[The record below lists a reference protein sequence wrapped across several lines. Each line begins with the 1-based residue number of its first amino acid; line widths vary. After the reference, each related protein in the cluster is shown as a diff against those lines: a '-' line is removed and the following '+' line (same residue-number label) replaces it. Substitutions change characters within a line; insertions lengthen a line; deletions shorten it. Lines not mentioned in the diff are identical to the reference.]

1 MTDSFQTAFG
11 LSRTWSVRGERVAYA
26 LQYIF
31 ILIVLATIAGSI
43 ALFYIDDKKQ
53 RKTLLKTL
61 IGLNIGIVLPS
72 MLLSTIKMT
81 MEKGM
86 PWRHYTDLIVIFLML
101 IAANPATYLSIAYI
115 LEDMPHYATVQ
126 KGIFVGTAILPIL
139 TLPYYLLL
147 TMWAFCSNFR
157 CI

>member
-1 MTDSFQTAFG
+1 MPNSFQTAFG
-11 LSRTWSVRGERVAYA
+11 LSRTWNVRGERIAHA

-31 ILIVLATIAGSI
+31 IAIILATIAGSI
-43 ALFYIDDKKQ
+43 ALFYMNDKEQ

-81 MEKGM
+81 MERGL
-86 PWRHYTDLIVIFLML
+86 PWLHYRDMALTLLTL
-101 IAANPATYLSIAYI
+101 IAVNPATYLSFAYI
-115 LEDMPHYATVQ
+115 LEDMPQYATVQ

-139 TLPYYLLL
+139 TVPYYLIMF
-147 TMWAFCSNFR
+147 MWAFCSNFR

>member
-1 MTDSFQTAFG
+1 MPNSFQTAFG
-11 LSRTWSVRGERVAYA
+11 LSRTWNVRGERIAHA

-31 ILIVLATIAGSI
+31 IAIILATIAGSI
-43 ALFYIDDKKQ
+43 ALFYMNDKEQ

-81 MEKGM
+81 MERGL
-86 PWRHYTDLIVIFLML
+86 PWRHYRDMASTLLTLIVV
-101 IAANPATYLSIAYI
+101 NPATYLSIAYI
-115 LEDMPHYATVQ
+115 LEDMPQYATVQ

-139 TLPYYLLL
+139 TVPYYLIMF
-147 TMWAFCSNFR
+147 MWAFCSNFR